1 MKYENYYYID
11 GYVEIEGNLCSAELL
26 KPYRMLPSWSK
37 SELSVVYIRDNGLVD
52 EKCPCFNIRLSIEQL
67 KKLFKDVNDQVVIK
81 QKGEYL
87 GGVQLVHGYSA
98 ASTGED
104 YYRSIDMYKMRVKRK
119 NTQETW
125 FFIDGTTRLVEEKDI
140 RGKDHEL
147 KQKQIQ
153 GFGCL
158 KFFIWFYV
166 RDARIKDIF
175 KDQECRKIYEDW
187 IAGLSSQ

>member
-1 MKYENYYYID
+1 
-11 GYVEIEGNLCSAELL
+11 
-26 KPYRMLPSWSK
+26 
-37 SELSVVYIRDNGLVD
+37 
-52 EKCPCFNIRLSIEQL
+52 
-67 KKLFKDVNDQVVIK
+67 
-81 QKGEYL
+81 
-87 GGVQLVHGYSA
+87 
-98 ASTGED
+98 
-104 YYRSIDMYKMRVKRK
+104 MYKMRVKRK

-125 FFIDGTTRLVEEKDI
+125 FFIDGTTRLVDEKDI

-175 KDQECRKIYEDW
+175 KGQECRKIYEDW
-187 IAGLSSQ
+187 IAGLSPQ